1 MVESKGEKMN
11 KVICG
16 DALEQLKE
24 LPSKSVN
31 LVCIDPPYNIGK
43 DQWDNLGFA
52 KKGYGG
58 AAENA
63 SGDYYFGWMAEI
75 FEEIERVLRD
85 DGSFF
90 VFHNE
95 FRSMARLDTKIQQ
108 NTSFV
113 FRQMITWNKRFEGSS
128 RKGFLDGFIV
138 RGGLSNWNKMAEYIL
153 FYTFNN
159 SWKLK
164 DARERRK
171 VKQTT
176 ISREI
181 LSRTGKMTG
190 WYSNI
195 ETGKNYPTEQTIVP
209 ITKHLG
215 LTLEDLVPKFYNQ
228 KTDHSVWNYEPVLK
242 KMGHI
247 TPKPTELIKNII
259 MHTTNEDDVVLD
271 CFAGS
276 GTTGVAAAQLNR
288 RFILIEKEEEYMA
301 IIDKRLRDE
310 V

>member
-1 MVESKGEKMN
+1 MN

-288 RFILIEKEEEYMA
+288 RFILIEKEEEYMV
-301 IIDKRLRDE
+301 IINKRLRDE

>member
-1 MVESKGEKMN
+1 MN

>member
-1 MVESKGEKMN
+1 MS

-164 DARERRK
+164 DARKRRK

-288 RFILIEKEEEYMA
+288 RFILIEKEEEYMV
-301 IIDKRLRDE
+301 IINKRLRDE